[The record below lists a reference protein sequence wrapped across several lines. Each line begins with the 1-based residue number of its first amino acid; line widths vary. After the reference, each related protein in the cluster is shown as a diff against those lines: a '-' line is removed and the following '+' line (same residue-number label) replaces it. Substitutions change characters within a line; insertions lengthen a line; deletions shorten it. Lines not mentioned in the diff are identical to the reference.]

1 MEEKYDYKTK
11 IRGKNI
17 NFRKWK
23 VKDKKKFLSNQDNQ
37 KIIREALV
45 YDCLED
51 KTIALSDDEFK
62 FMLFNIR
69 YKSIPEPLLM
79 EMECGECDEGFDL
92 EIQYNDAVSVQGDDK
107 YSEIEVRKHIFKMKD
122 IKNRDFYEDM
132 ILNTEDP
139 EEKKLIDFILH
150 IDSYNDQD
158 YDFDKMNEIIINLDV
173 EDFED
178 IFIKWE
184 KMRFQCNTISLV
196 ECPKCQYSDHFE
208 FEHFPYFFPD
218 SWGF

>member
-1 MEEKYDYKTK
+1 MEEKYELKTK

-23 VKDKKKFLSNQDNQ
+23 VKDKKKFLSNQDDQ

-51 KTIALSDDEFK
+51 KTIALSDEEYK
-62 FMLFNIR
+62 YMLFNIR
-69 YKSIPEPLLM
+69 YQSIPEPLLM
-79 EMECGECDEGFDL
+79 DMECNECQEEFDL
-92 EIQYNDAVSVQGDDK
+92 EIQYKDVVSVQGIEK
-107 YSEIEVRKHIFKMKD
+107 YSEIEVKNHIFKMQD

-132 ILNTEDP
+132 ILNTEDE

-158 YDFDKMNEIIINLDV
+158 FTFEAMNEIIINLDIT
-173 EDFED
+173 DFEK
-178 IFIKWE
+178 IINEWE
-184 KMRFQCNTISLV
+184 KMRFQCNTIALI
-196 ECPKCQYSDHFE
+196 ECPKCNFTDHFE
-208 FEHFPYFFPD
+208 FNHFPYFFPET
-218 SWGF
+218 WGL